1 MDRAQNMTI
10 VAALTLAPIEEME
23 TWLRERGVYLRQSEI
38 DDIRMRLINDA
49 MIDEGIREMDP

>member
-1 MDRAQNMTI
+1 
-10 VAALTLAPIEEME
+10 
-23 TWLRERGVYLRQSEI
+23 VYLRQSEI